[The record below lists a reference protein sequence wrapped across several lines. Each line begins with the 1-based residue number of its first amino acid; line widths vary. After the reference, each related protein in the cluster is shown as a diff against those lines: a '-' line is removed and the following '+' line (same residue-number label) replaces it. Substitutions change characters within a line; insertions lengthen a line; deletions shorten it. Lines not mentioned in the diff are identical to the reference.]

1 MNILTKNGN
10 ITLVKRIGCILYL
23 FLTIMRLF
31 TASVCIQREE
41 DPTIILK
48 CIPTNEIT
56 FGGTDT
62 EIQKQ
67 YEKHIWFKNGLYI
80 DLIHLGKMEGVNNV
94 YLFLMDTWL
103 ILTGIFVIIYT
114 SRCIF
119 GQYKKRNFFRVKD
132 KKCSQ

>member
-1 MNILTKNGN
+1 MNILTKIANN
-10 ITLVKRIGCILYL
+10 TLIKRIGCILYL
-23 FLTIMRLF
+23 LLTIMRLF
-31 TASVCIQREE
+31 TAVVYIQREE

-56 FGGTDT
+56 FGGADT

-132 KKCSQ
+132 KKSSQ

>member
-1 MNILTKNGN
+1 MNILTKIANN
-10 ITLVKRIGCILYL
+10 TLIKRIGCILYL
-23 FLTIMRLF
+23 LLTTMRLF
-31 TASVCIQREE
+31 TAVVYIQREE

-56 FGGTDT
+56 FGGADT

>member
-1 MNILTKNGN
+1 MNILAKIANN
-10 ITLVKRIGCILYL
+10 TLIKRIGCILYL
-23 FLTIMRLF
+23 LLTIMRLF
-31 TASVCIQREE
+31 TAAVYIQREE

-56 FGGTDT
+56 FGGADT

-114 SRCIF
+114 SRCLF
-119 GQYKKRNFFRVKD
+119 G
-132 KKCSQ
+132 

>member
-56 FGGTDT
+56 FGGADT

-114 SRCIF
+114 SRSIF
-119 GQYKKRNFFRVKD
+119 GHKKRNFFRVKD
-132 KKCSQ
+132 KKCSL

>member
-56 FGGTDT
+56 FGGADT

>member
-1 MNILTKNGN
+1 MNILTKIANN
-10 ITLVKRIGCILYL
+10 TLVKRIGCILYL

-56 FGGTDT
+56 FGGADT
-62 EIQKQ
+62 EIQKK

>member
-1 MNILTKNGN
+1 MNILTKIANN
-10 ITLVKRIGCILYL
+10 TLIKRIGCILYL
-23 FLTIMRLF
+23 LLTIMRLF
-31 TASVCIQREE
+31 TAVVYIQREE

-56 FGGTDT
+56 FGGADT

-114 SRCIF
+114 SRSIF
-119 GQYKKRNFFRVKD
+119 GHKKRNFFRVKD

>member
-56 FGGTDT
+56 FGGADT

-80 DLIHLGKMEGVNNV
+80 DLVHLGKMQGVNNI

-103 ILTGIFVIIYT
+103 ILTGIFVIFYT
-114 SRCIF
+114 SSNIF
-119 GQYKKRNFFRVKD
+119 GPIKRNFFRVKD

>member
-56 FGGTDT
+56 FGGADT

-114 SRCIF
+114 SRSIF

>member
-1 MNILTKNGN
+1 MNILTKIANN
-10 ITLVKRIGCILYL
+10 TLIKRIGCILYL
-23 FLTIMRLF
+23 LLTIMRLF

-56 FGGTDT
+56 FGGADT